1 MELINN
7 LNIKKEGLF
16 NQKSNYMNI
25 NDNEEKNKRNDLRK
39 NETIPIKFRESY
51 LNIENKLNNYIID
64 LKKYFYREIFDKL
77 FLNLKDLYALR
88 FKKYIEIKNEYHSS
102 IAENEFLIECEEN
115 LNDTNKR
122 EISQIIQTLTFY

>member
-1 MELINN
+1 M
-7 LNIKKEGLF
+7 
-16 NQKSNYMNI
+16 
-25 NDNEEKNKRNDLRK
+25 
-39 NETIPIKFRESY
+39 
-51 LNIENKLNNYIID
+51 
-64 LKKYFYREIFDKL
+64 

-122 EISQIIQTLTFY
+122 EISQIIETLKEELQFQIDKISDEFNGLISLKIKDFKMNYFKSVEIQLIEEKLRLDIYSIINEAFY